1 MFWQKIDGVVSD
13 CQLFDSVIQ
22 VLRKKLIQYC
32 QWSKDIFGVFFINHF
47 SENNSFS
54 FLLNQSP
61 KQIYPWKKIELLADD
76 HYTRHFRRSLNF
88 ENLAENEH
96 CNHVIMQWSL
106 FGQNWHAMLS
116 ILCQWHWFSVWE
128 CLSFV
133 YYSLDFVLYVFGFV
147 WWYLIDNWIS
157 NSLIIRAC
165 SSTRITN
172 CRSDLFCLLHDTSHR
187 NYTAIRN
194 YIKFVRIL
202 IIFVT
207 ILIRVKSDVS

>member
-1 MFWQKIDGVVSD
+1 MFWQRIDWLSIIWFRYSGSPEKKRFNIFNDQKIYLS
-13 CQLFDSVIQ
+13 I
-22 VLRKKLIQYC
+22 
-32 QWSKDIFGVFFINHF
+32 FINHF

-61 KQIYPWKKIELLADD
+61 KQIYLWKKIKLLADD

-116 ILCQWHWFSVWE
+116 ILCQWHWFSVWQ

-133 YYSLDFVLYVFGFV
+133 YYSLDFVLYDLYITH
-147 WWYLIDNWIS
+147 WILLCMYLVLCDGIL
-157 NSLIIRAC
+157 LIFEFQA
-165 SSTRITN
+165 
-172 CRSDLFCLLHDTSHR
+172 H
-187 NYTAIRN
+187 
-194 YIKFVRIL
+194 
-202 IIFVT
+202 
-207 ILIRVKSDVS
+207 